1 MSNYV
6 EETLVSGETIL
17 YQAKTSFW
25 SQLGLILGGFILIF
39 AFGLG
44 LLLWIVAFI
53 RYKTTELSFTNRR
66 VVAKIGL
73 IGRQTIELNI
83 NKVESLQVSQGV
95 FGRMF
100 NYGTLI
106 ISGAGN
112 PQAPIS
118 GISNPMGFRQAF
130 MEYQNTVGTSAVKDR
145 PQAQTETH
153 NQVSNVNP
161 QLPAGAKMFCSE
173 CGTSNA
179 LNGKFCSGCGA
190 PLAQRVQA

>member
-1 MSNYV
+1 MSSYV
-6 EETLVSGETIL
+6 EQTLVSGESVL
-17 YQAKTSFW
+17 YEAKTSLW
-25 SQLGLILGGFILIF
+25 SQLWLITFGFIFIF
-39 AFGLG
+39 AFGIG
-44 LLLWIVAFI
+44 LIFWILAYI

-83 NKVESLQVSQGV
+83 NKVESLQVNQGV

-100 NYGTLI
+100 NYGTLV

-130 MEYQNTVGTSAVKDR
+130 MEFQNTQNSTLKVH
-145 PQAQTETH
+145 PAQ
-153 NQVSNVNP
+153 NQHEMSIKTTDERGQSNNTP
-161 QLPAGAKMFCSE
+161 KIFCTN
-173 CGTSNA
+173 CGTANA
-179 LNGKFCSGCGA
+179 IDAKFCSGCGNA
-190 PLAQRVQA
+190 FP